1 MSGAVDD
8 NASNVAVNEPQLLA
22 AMFNGDANAFDVQTA
37 NGQAKA
43 DRANIIG
50 SGLAIHMSVGSADAL
65 LPDNQVLDA
74 LLTSL
79 GIPHDPLEVIPG
91 GIHDP
96 RTIFNIIGPTPFQF
110 INAHFL
116 EPPPPPTVIESQ
128 GATDLDQ
135 VGSNYFL
142 YAHGTTSG
150 PELSFGGAPV
160 VTGEFGA
167 WAPIGA
173 EQTTSGYEVAWKV
186 TGADQYTAWTTDSSG
201 NYITSIIGTVSG
213 TDYALQS
220 LEPSFHQDLTGDG
233 LIGPPTT
240 VIEANGSTHLTE
252 VGNHFFLYDSGGSG
266 PSLKYAGADVVAG
279 QFGGWTPIS
288 AEQTASGYEVAWKVT
303 GADQYTAWTTDS
315 SGNYITSTIGTVSG
329 TDYALQS
336 LEPSFHQDLTG
347 DGLIGPPTTVIEANG
362 STRLTEVGDHFFLY
376 DSSGSGPSL
385 KYAGADVV
393 AGQFG
398 GWTPIGAEQTA
409 SGYEVAWKVTGA
421 DQYTAWITDSSGNYI
436 TSIIGTVSG
445 TDYALQSLE
454 PSFHQDLTGDGLI
467 GPSTIGAGETLE
479 VISTYSGQ
487 VSFTASTGI
496 LELLNSSGF
505 AGTVA
510 GMTGQDTIDFADIDP
525 TKVQQPTYSG
535 TASGGTLTV
544 TDGTHTANIAL
555 LGDYMASTFVTSSD
569 GHGGTNVVDPSATG
583 TSQTSLLVQPH
594 HT

>member
-1 MSGAVDD
+1 
-8 NASNVAVNEPQLLA
+8 
-22 AMFNGDANAFDVQTA
+22 
-37 NGQAKA
+37 
-43 DRANIIG
+43 
-50 SGLAIHMSVGSADAL
+50 
-65 LPDNQVLDA
+65 
-74 LLTSL
+74 
-79 GIPHDPLEVIPG
+79 
-91 GIHDP
+91 
-96 RTIFNIIGPTPFQF
+96 
-110 INAHFL
+110 
-116 EPPPPPTVIESQ
+116 
-128 GATDLDQ
+128 LDQ

-173 EQTTSGYEVAWKV
+173 EQTT
-186 TGADQYTAWTTDSSG
+186 
-201 NYITSIIGTVSG
+201 
-213 TDYALQS
+213 
-220 LEPSFHQDLTGDG
+220 
-233 LIGPPTT
+233 
-240 VIEANGSTHLTE
+240 
-252 VGNHFFLYDSGGSG
+252 
-266 PSLKYAGADVVAG
+266 
-279 QFGGWTPIS
+279 
-288 AEQTASGYEVAWKVT
+288 SGYEVAWKVT

-535 TASGGTLTV
+535 TASGGILTV
-544 TDGTHTANIAL
+544 TDGSHTANIAL
-555 LGDYMASTFVTSSD
+555 VGNYIASTFVRSSD
-569 GHGGTNVVDPSATG
+569 GHGGANVVDPSATE

-594 HT
+594 HA

>member
-1 MSGAVDD
+1 MPNGVPYDGSSYNNDLGPGTYPANITHGTYFSSVVNAVTGYSIYLPPEYATNPDQRFNVIYFLTGQGFGSGATENSEVINDPELISNLQLIPATIMVFPNPYQNSKYMDAAPGSSMSGIEMFESQFINELIPFIDANYRTNASRDGRAIMGFSGGGQGALRLAFKYPALFSSVEGMSGAVDD

-43 DRANIIG
+43 DQANIIA

-79 GIPHDPLEVIPG
+79 GIPHDPVEVIPG

-160 VTGEFGA
+160 VTGEWGA

-173 EQTTSGYEVAWKV
+173 EQTASGYEVAWKV

-220 LEPSFHQDLTGDG
+220 LEPSFHQDL
-233 LIGPPTT
+233 
-240 VIEANGSTHLTE
+240 N
-252 VGNHFFLYDSGGSG
+252 
-266 PSLKYAGADVVAG
+266 
-279 QFGGWTPIS
+279 
-288 AEQTASGYEVAWKVT
+288 
-303 GADQYTAWTTDS
+303 
-315 SGNYITSTIGTVSG
+315 
-329 TDYALQS
+329 
-336 LEPSFHQDLTG
+336 
-347 DGLIGPPTTVIEANG
+347 
-362 STRLTEVGDHFFLY
+362 
-376 DSSGSGPSL
+376 
-385 KYAGADVV
+385 
-393 AGQFG
+393 
-398 GWTPIGAEQTA
+398 
-409 SGYEVAWKVTGA
+409 
-421 DQYTAWITDSSGNYI
+421 
-436 TSIIGTVSG
+436 
-445 TDYALQSLE
+445 
-454 PSFHQDLTGDGLI
+454 GDGLI

-487 VSFTASTGI
+487 VSFTASTGT

-505 AGTVA
+505 TGSVA

-525 TKVQQPTYSG
+525 TKVQRPTYSG
-535 TASGGTLTV
+535 TASGGILTV
-544 TDGTHTANIAL
+544 TDGSHTANIAL
-555 LGDYMASTFVTSSD
+555 VGNYIASTFVTSSD
-569 GHGGTNVVDPSATG
+569 GHGGANVVDPSATE

-594 HT
+594 HA